1 MQNAIIK
8 NTALAAIL
16 ATGTMFTTVAQAASV
31 EANVGFTSDYLWRGM
46 TQNDEDSSF
55 SGGIDV
61 SYDSG
66 FYAGTWVG
74 DVMYGGASYELDVY
88 AGYAGESG
96 ALSYDVRLHPVHV
109 PQTKAVDGDFGE
121 VYVSLGTG
129 PGFGLVLLR
138 SRQ

>member
-8 NTALAAIL
+8 NTALAAVL

-31 EANVGFTSDYLWRGM
+31 EANVGFTTDYLWRGM
-46 TQNDEDSSF
+46 TQNVEDSSF

-74 DVMYGGASYELDVY
+74 DVI
-88 AGYAGESG
+88 
-96 ALSYDVRLHPVHV
+96 
-109 PQTKAVDGDFGE
+109 
-121 VYVSLGTG
+121 
-129 PGFGLVLLR
+129 
-138 SRQ
+138 